1 MPPMYAPQPDAVP
14 RAGADPQVRQ
24 TVLDLFHRY
33 MQPLSQLP
41 GEISQFEET
50 GVGYEWRCQLD
61 VGHVRSGRALQGVS
75 CSVQLHFSLVD
86 LDGRSRPLAVL
97 YLVEQAEVGGW
108 QERILLSLEHPQSLH
123 DQLGAGLLPQ
133 NPDAQSLDKADAF
146 VGALVVVKAALGG
159 EVDWV

>member
-1 MPPMYAPQPDAVP
+1 MPPMYSPQLGAAPP
-14 RAGADPQVRQ
+14 AGADPQVRQ

-41 GEISQFEET
+41 GEVSQFEET

-61 VGHVRSGRALQGVS
+61 LGHQASGRALQGVS

-97 YLVEQAEVGGW
+97 YLVEQAEAGGW
-108 QERILLSLEHPQSLH
+108 QERILLSLENPQSLH
-123 DQLGAGLLPQ
+123 EQLDGDLLPE
-133 NPDAQSLDKADAF
+133 NPDIGSLEKATAF
-146 VGALVVVKAALGG
+146 IGALVIVKATLGG